1 MKWNKAKPDR
11 KKNYSG
17 EGVPKPGYLPLF
29 SFKRGIPFI
38 LMFVMILAIFL
49 IRPVKGIALSTE
61 NDLLFFFPE
70 KDPYEFAI
78 IYDHSVMRT
87 EVKDV
92 FTIEEGEI
100 LLLRTEYES
109 FGAGLPTEAF
119 EKFTKVDGRYINEG
133 MDVRI
138 PEIRMR
144 TGKTTNHRLI
154 YNEETLL
161 SFDDFIESGSLILI
175 EEKSMTTLESLFY

>member
-1 MKWNKAKPDR
+1 
-11 KKNYSG
+11 
-17 EGVPKPGYLPLF
+17 
-29 SFKRGIPFI
+29 
-38 LMFVMILAIFL
+38 
-49 IRPVKGIALSTE
+49 
-61 NDLLFFFPE
+61 
-70 KDPYEFAI
+70 
-78 IYDHSVMRT
+78 MRT